1 MIIVSL
7 VTRRPLGTLP
17 IEVKKQSDE
26 ERKKEKNPRL
36 YNNNRLEVA
45 VEKLHWGLRIFT
57 GSEKEDLVTVIN
69 FPQRTYNICDCV
81 LK

>member
-1 MIIVSL
+1 M
-7 VTRRPLGTLP
+7 
-17 IEVKKQSDE
+17 
-26 ERKKEKNPRL
+26 KKEKRKKNLRL